1 MTAVPGL
8 MGSAVQWAEE
18 ANPRVQITVSCYIFN
33 PVSVSSDLFPDTSV
47 EFWGIVLKCVKNTH
61 VLWLTWNINSAAS
74 FLGCW
79 LVSKP
84 RRFFVDAG
92 WKTFHCFNGFLAL
105 KKKYLNSRN
114 FRYQFF
120 NTVYASHM
128 SGHAEFVSLIHCS
141 SWTPRFSSQMATQM
155 RDMCDLDVMTEHQIF
170 IQCLWVNVTCA
181 ADQAASSAEA
191 HRVFPVRRTCVKWT
205 VSFCVIHMRKNFV
218 ENIPACLYRN
228 CTNFGKHIPN
238 YFSEIEQSSWVKRT
252 FIDEQVLKWK
262 LEYKM

>member
-1 MTAVPGL
+1 MSWRGESPCADISPSQQFPAISLTQFLSRPTYFQIRQL
-8 MGSAVQWAEE
+8 NSEE
-18 ANPRVQITVSCYIFN
+18 
-33 PVSVSSDLFPDTSV
+33 LF
-47 EFWGIVLKCVKNTH
+47 
-61 VLWLTWNINSAAS
+61 WN
-74 FLGCW
+74 
-79 LVSKP
+79 VSKTP
-84 RRFFVDAG
+84 MCCDWREILTGLQVFWAADR
-92 WKTFHCFNGFLAL
+92 
-105 KKKYLNSRN
+105 YRSRGVF

-141 SWTPRFSSQMATQM
+141 SWTPRFSSHMATQM
-155 RDMCDLDVMTEHQIF
+155 RDTCDLDVMTEHQIF

-181 ADQAASSAEA
+181 ADQAAPSAEA
-191 HRVFPVRRTCVKWT
+191 HRAFPVRRTCVKGT

-228 CTNFGKHIPN
+228 CTHFGKHIPN
-238 YFSEIEQSSWVKRT
+238 DFSEIEQSSWVKRT